1 MGERVYKYKLDYY
14 YKSLIIYLITLIAYM
29 LIKGNFTHAT
39 FEVVVKDPIIYII
52 LIFIAFFLI
61 VLISNAVRARQII
74 FNDKKIIFK
83 NRFGQREIGIYEI
96 LQVRFSRPK
105 RLSKE
110 EKSEVRIVKLK
121 LLNRKRFLRIRLN
134 DFQNE
139 KELINEFRNISKKIT
154 ANK

>member
-1 MGERVYKYKLDYY
+1 MNERVYKYKLDYY
-14 YKSLIIYLITLIAYM
+14 YKSLIIYLITLIAYI

-52 LIFIAFFLI
+52 AIFIVFFLI
-61 VLISNAVRARQII
+61 VLISNAIRARQII
-74 FNDKKIIFK
+74 FDDRKIIFK
-83 NRFGQREIGIYEI
+83 NRFGQREIGFNEI
-96 LQVRFSRPK
+96 LHLRFSRPK

-110 EKSEVRIVKLK
+110 ERSEVRIVKLK

-139 KELINEFRNISKKIT
+139 KELVNEFRNISRKIT
-154 ANK
+154 AK